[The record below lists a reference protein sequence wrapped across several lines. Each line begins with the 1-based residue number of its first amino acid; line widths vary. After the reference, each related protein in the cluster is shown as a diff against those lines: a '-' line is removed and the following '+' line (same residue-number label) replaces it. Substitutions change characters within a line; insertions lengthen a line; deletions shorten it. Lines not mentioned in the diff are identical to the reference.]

1 MTLKRVGRASVLEV
15 TLSISVPV
23 GNVMS
28 LEPGPEI
35 TLCLG
40 GVGHSIYTKLNSR
53 RFSWRIVSLTAA
65 NTKRIFSVSVAH
77 VK

>member
-1 MTLKRVGRASVLEV
+1 MTLKEVGRASILEV

-23 GNVMS
+23 GYVMS

-53 RFSWRIVSLTAA
+53 RFSCRIVSLTAA